1 MNKTELPPGGA
12 CSLFEHQEPRTRIL
26 RVVSHIIVLA
36 IIFVLP
42 ELLISWGHKVPKIAY
57 LHAVIYLAMFYL
69 NYTLLIDRLLFRQR
83 TWTFVVVNLG
93 IVIAFFVIMV
103 TFHDLFF
110 PISHGKNPAD
120 APIDAFIDARKRMK
134 IGGFVMRDSLM
145 LVLSI
150 CLSVSLKLSEKWL
163 RWTVIEKQIEAE
175 KKEHELKNLKNQLNP
190 HFLFNTLNNIYAL
203 IGISTDKAQRAVHE
217 LSQLLRYVLYDNEQR
232 EVPLESDLKFVKNYI
247 ELMRLRLTPMVTLTV
262 NINENDG
269 HGLNIAPLM
278 FVSLVENA
286 FKHGV
291 SASEPSSIFIAVGVE
306 DGVVHCHVENT
317 CTRRNNE
324 ADKSSGGIG
333 IANLQRQL
341 SILYPGR
348 HELSIGMQGD
358 KYVADLIINLKETN
372 QQIITQK

>member
-1 MNKTELPPGGA
+1 MNK
-12 CSLFEHQEPRTRIL
+12 SLSTKETLTPLDRHEPRTRIMKIIT
-26 RVVSHIIVLA
+26 HIIVLA

-42 ELLISWGHKVPKIAY
+42 ELLISWGHPVPNIVY
-57 LHAVIYLAMFYL
+57 LHTFIYVAMFYL

-83 TWTFVVVNLG
+83 PWTFVAVNLG
-93 IVIAFFVIMV
+93 IVVVFFVMMV
-103 TFHDLFF
+103 ALHDVFY
-110 PISHGKNPAD
+110 PMRPGKIPAD
-120 APIDAFIDARKRMK
+120 APIDAFIAAGKRMK
-134 IGGFVMRDSLM
+134 MGGFVMRDSLM
-145 LVLSI
+145 LVLSM

-163 RWTVIEKQIEAE
+163 GWTVKEKQIEAE

-232 EVPLESDLKFVKNYI
+232 EVPLERDLMFVKNYI
-247 ELMRLRLTPMVTLTV
+247 ELMRLRLTSMVTLTV
-262 NINENDG
+262 KINENDG
-269 HGLNIAPLM
+269 RGLNIAPLM

-291 SASEPSSIFIAVGVE
+291 SASEPSSIFIAIGVE
-306 DGVVHCHVENT
+306 DGTVHCHVENT
-317 CTRRNNE
+317 CTHRNPE

-333 IANLQRQL
+333 IANLRRQL

-348 HELSIGMQGD
+348 HELTTEMLGD

-372 QQIITQK
+372 

>member
-134 IGGFVMRDSLM
+134 IGGFVMRVSLM

-163 RWTVIEKQIEAE
+163 RWTVIEKQIEADR
-175 KKEHELKNLKNQLNP
+175 KSTRLN
-190 HFLFNTLNNIYAL
+190 
-203 IGISTDKAQRAVHE
+203 
-217 LSQLLRYVLYDNEQR
+217 
-232 EVPLESDLKFVKNYI
+232 
-247 ELMRLRLTPMVTLTV
+247 
-262 NINENDG
+262 
-269 HGLNIAPLM
+269 
-278 FVSLVENA
+278 
-286 FKHGV
+286 
-291 SASEPSSIFIAVGVE
+291 SS
-306 DGVVHCHVENT
+306 H
-317 CTRRNNE
+317 
-324 ADKSSGGIG
+324 
-333 IANLQRQL
+333 
-341 SILYPGR
+341 
-348 HELSIGMQGD
+348 
-358 KYVADLIINLKETN
+358 
-372 QQIITQK
+372 

>member
-1 MNKTELPPGGA
+1 MNKTELPHGGTD
-12 CSLFEHQEPRTRIL
+12 SLLVRQEPRTRIL

-42 ELLISWGHKVPKIAY
+42 ELLISWGHRVPKIVY
-57 LHAVIYLAMFYL
+57 LHAFVYVAMFYL
-69 NYTLLIDRLLFRQR
+69 NYTILIDRLLFRHR
-83 TWTFVVVNLG
+83 TWIFVAVNVSIVV
-93 IVIAFFVIMV
+93 AFFLLMV
-103 TFHDLFF
+103 SMHDFF
-110 PISHGKNPAD
+110 YPMHAAKLPHD
-120 APIDAFIDARKRMK
+120 APTNHFLASGFRMK

-163 RWTVIEKQIEAE
+163 HWTVIEKQIEAE

-232 EVPLESDLKFVKNYI
+232 EVPLERDMMFVKNYI
-247 ELMRLRLTPMVTLTV
+247 ELMRLRLTSKVTLTV
-262 NINENDG
+262 KINENDG
-269 HGLNIAPLM
+269 QGLNIAPLM

-291 SASEPSSIFIAVGVE
+291 SASEPSSIFIAIGVE

-317 CTRRNNE
+317 CTHRNPE

-333 IANLQRQL
+333 ITNLRRQL
-341 SILYPGR
+341 SIIYPGR
-348 HELSIGMQGD
+348 HELTTEMLGD
-358 KYVADLIINLKETN
+358 KYAADLIINLKETN
-372 QQIITQK
+372 QK

>member
-1 MNKTELPPGGA
+1 
-12 CSLFEHQEPRTRIL
+12 
-26 RVVSHIIVLA
+26 
-36 IIFVLP
+36 
-42 ELLISWGHKVPKIAY
+42 
-57 LHAVIYLAMFYL
+57 
-69 NYTLLIDRLLFRQR
+69 
-83 TWTFVVVNLG
+83 
-93 IVIAFFVIMV
+93 
-103 TFHDLFF
+103 
-110 PISHGKNPAD
+110 
-120 APIDAFIDARKRMK
+120 
-134 IGGFVMRDSLM
+134 MRDSLM

-175 KKEHELKNLKNQLNP
+175 KKEHELKNLKTQLNP

-232 EVPLESDLKFVKNYI
+232 EVPMESDLKFVKNYI

-269 HGLNIAPLM
+269 QGLNIAPLM

-291 SASEPSSIFIAVGVE
+291 SASEPSSILIAIGVE

-317 CTRRNNE
+317 RAAPAHHRN
-324 ADKSSGGIG
+324 A
-333 IANLQRQL
+333 R
-341 SILYPGR
+341 
-348 HELSIGMQGD
+348 
-358 KYVADLIINLKETN
+358 
-372 QQIITQK
+372 

>member
-83 TWTFVVVNLG
+83 TWMFVVVNLG
-93 IVIAFFVIMV
+93 MVIAFFVIMV
-103 TFHDLFF
+103 TFHDVFF

-163 RWTVIEKQIEAE
+163 HWTVIEKQIEAE

-232 EVPLESDLKFVKNYI
+232 EVPLERDMMFVKNYI
-247 ELMRLRLTPMVTLTV
+247 ELMRLRLTSKVTLTV
-262 NINENDG
+262 KINENDG
-269 HGLNIAPLM
+269 QGLNIAPLM

-291 SASEPSSIFIAVGVE
+291 SASEPSSIFIAIGVE

-317 CTRRNNE
+317 CTHRNPE

-333 IANLQRQL
+333 ITNLRRQL
-341 SILYPGR
+341 SIIYPGR
-348 HELSIGMQGD
+348 HELTTEMLGD
-358 KYVADLIINLKETN
+358 KYAADLIINLKETN
-372 QQIITQK
+372 QK

>member
-1 MNKTELPPGGA
+1 MNRTT
-12 CSLFEHQEPRTRIL
+12 SNEHKLQPLDRQEPRTRIL

-110 PISHGKNPAD
+110 PIPHGKNPAD

-232 EVPLESDLKFVKNYI
+232 EVPMESDLKFVKNYI

-269 HGLNIAPLM
+269 QGLNIAPLM

-291 SASEPSSIFIAVGVE
+291 SASEPSSILIAIGVE

-317 CTRRNNE
+317 CTHRNPE

-333 IANLQRQL
+333 ITNLRRQL

-348 HELSIGMQGD
+348 HRLTTEMLGD
-358 KYVADLIINLKETN
+358 KYIADLIINLKETN
-372 QQIITQK
+372 QKIITQQ